1 MAALRL
7 ITLSICLFASSSV
20 FAQRWELF
28 SSDEDSFRLM
38 APSGFG
44 STVEEVD
51 FVTEYEIVVPSRV
64 FSVEDETGTYTV
76 TVVDYRDSQRLHE
89 ERIEATDGAYISVY
103 GEVDVRASVAYAAK
117 KIRDRAE
124 SIEYDAYHY
133 IARVDGHQL
142 QTTNPGGTRTFA
154 AIYLHRSKLYV
165 IEAVVNASSPRGGMF
180 QQSFEFVGN
189 DGNRIWYDAFRDPYK
204 ILPPSGET
212 PVPPTRPD

>member
-7 ITLSICLFASSSV
+7 IALSICLLASSSV

-28 SSDEDSFRLM
+28 SSDEDAFRLM

-44 STVEEVD
+44 STVEDVD
-51 FVTEYEIVVPSRV
+51 YETEYEIVVPARIY
-64 FSVEDETGTYTV
+64 SVEDDTGTYTV

-103 GEVDVRASVAYAAK
+103 GEVEVRASMAFAAK

-124 SIEYDAYHY
+124 TIEYDAYHY

-142 QTTNPGGTRTFA
+142 QTTNPDGTRTFA

-165 IEAVVNASSPRGGMF
+165 IDAVVIAGSPRGGMF
-180 QQSFEFVGN
+180 QQTFDFVGH
-189 DGNRIWYDAFRDPYK
+189 DGNRIWYGAFRDPYK
-204 ILPPSGET
+204 VLPPSGEA
-212 PVPPTRPD
+212 PLPPTRTD